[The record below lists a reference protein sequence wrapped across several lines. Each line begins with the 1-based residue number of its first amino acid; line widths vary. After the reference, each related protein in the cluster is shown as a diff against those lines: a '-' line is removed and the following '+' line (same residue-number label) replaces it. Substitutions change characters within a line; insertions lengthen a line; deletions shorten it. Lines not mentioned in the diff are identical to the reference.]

1 MTLSLKEQKIFLIYP
16 VKTVKKWFKR
26 NVYMFSKELKNL
38 FIVIVEMSTIEKY
51 VNLRG
56 VNMLKDAL
64 KILCLTTV
72 KQCILLQRLLVCN
85 FML

>member
-1 MTLSLKEQKIFLIYP
+1 
-16 VKTVKKWFKR
+16 
-26 NVYMFSKELKNL
+26 
-38 FIVIVEMSTIEKY
+38 MSTIEKY

-64 KILCLTTV
+64 KILSLTTV

-85 FML
+85 FMLLLIVNLL

>member
-1 MTLSLKEQKIFLIYP
+1 
-16 VKTVKKWFKR
+16 
-26 NVYMFSKELKNL
+26 MFSKELKNL

-64 KILCLTTV
+64 KILSLTTV

>member
-1 MTLSLKEQKIFLIYP
+1 
-16 VKTVKKWFKR
+16 
-26 NVYMFSKELKNL
+26 
-38 FIVIVEMSTIEKY
+38 MSTIEKY

-64 KILCLTTV
+64 KILSLTTV
-72 KQCILLQRLLVCN
+72 KQSILLQKLLVCN